1 MNPKSSADLALG
13 LDEAT
18 MESVVL
24 RAMERLARGERAPH
38 FVLPASKQ
46 AFPKLLCL
54 DSNKWIDLARAF
66 YGRPGGE
73 VFKDALGAVRHAVQ
87 SGRLLVP
94 VCGANSDEATQP
106 NDEERRRRLATF
118 MVDLS
123 SNHSLLD
130 HVPLS
135 VAEMVLAITKVYQ
148 GQPGELSHRELLVGR
163 GMHLA
168 IAGKE
173 PPVPDVEQAY
183 QALVRE
189 ANSEP
194 EVSVAALMHVV
205 DRETIAEFRRR
216 DEEAAERVKAI
227 RELDRKLDQ
236 QEKRRRELTNVLNDG
251 WYATRLRAV
260 LARCNV
266 DADQFYKWLVEADH
280 LARFTEELC
289 GLNVSTT
296 LMLARDRN
304 PDNEVHVNDGRD
316 YAFLGVAVPYGNVV
330 VTENSWAHLANVT
343 GLADK
348 YETTVIARTRELPEI
363 LAREGCISRPTRR

>member
-1 MNPKSSADLALG
+1 MTAQTGADVAFG

-18 MESVVL
+18 MESVV
-24 RAMERLARGERAPH
+24 RRVMERLARGERAPQLA
-38 FVLPASKQ
+38 LPASKQ
-46 AFPKLLCL
+46 AFPRLLCL
-54 DSNKWIDLARAF
+54 DSNKWIELAKAF
-66 YGRPGGE
+66 HGRPGGE
-73 VFKDALGAVRHAVQ
+73 VFRDALGAVRHAVQ

-123 SNHSLLD
+123 SNHSLLN

-135 VAEMVLAITKVYQ
+135 VAELVRAIAKVYQ
-148 GQPGELSHRELLVGR
+148 GQPGKLSHRELLVGR

-173 PPVPDVEQAY
+173 PPIPDVEPTY

-227 RELDRKLDQ
+227 RELDSKLDQ
-236 QEKRRRELTNVLNDG
+236 QEKRRRELTNVLTNG
-251 WYATRLRAV
+251 SYASRLRAV

-266 DADQFYKWLVEADH
+266 DTDLFYKWLGEADH

-304 PDNEVHVNDGRD
+304 PHHAVHVNDGRD

-343 GLADK
+343 RLADK
-348 YETTVIARTRELPEI
+348 YETTVIARTHDLPGI
-363 LAREGCISRPTRR
+363 LAREGCT